1 MQIEN
6 GSLTT
11 LKQLNEAFT
20 AWLDGYYHLRKHGS
34 TGQSPRERA
43 AGLKRTMRQVPMVE
57 LNEIFLWEE
66 DRKVDKT
73 GCVSVFG
80 NTYEV
85 ADSLDGQAVTIRFD
99 PYDLKV
105 MQVWHEEN
113 RLPDARPLDMSRSI
127 HERVKSKSKP
137 VKARTPEVSPASQPV
152 ERRSHKLRVRQTL
165 LPLF

>member
-1 MQIEN
+1 M
-6 GSLTT
+6 
-11 LKQLNEAFT
+11 NEAFT

-34 TGQSPRERA
+34 TSQSPRERA

-85 ADSLDGQAVTIRFD
+85 ADSLWNED
-99 PYDLKV
+99 PI
-105 MQVWHEEN
+105 
-113 RLPDARPLDMSRSI
+113 SFG
-127 HERVKSKSKP
+127 SKP
-137 VKARTPEVSPASQPV
+137 EAP
-152 ERRSHKLRVRQTL
+152 HD
-165 LPLF
+165 